1 MVGIGKI
8 ISGSLCLALL
18 LGCGNPFPYQGHWRG
33 NRNITPPDEA
43 SRDVA
48 YQLGKVDLV
57 VKPSGMFDLV
67 EGGLPKSGRTRVENG
82 VLKLIVT
89 HVVDQPVPAG
99 KEQILEVTG
108 VDKDTVVFADK
119 LGADPIPVT
128 LKRIATRVDNR
139 P

>member
-1 MVGIGKI
+1 M
-8 ISGSLCLALL
+8 
-18 LGCGNPFPYQGHWRG
+18 LGCGTPFPYQGHWRG
-33 NRNITPPDEA
+33 SRNIPSPDEA
-43 SRDVA
+43 SRDIA

-57 VKPSGMFDLV
+57 VKPNGMFDLV

-89 HVVDQPVPAG
+89 HVVDQPLPPER
-99 KEQILEVTG
+99 EQVIEVRAS
-108 VDKDTVVFADK
+108 DKDTVVFTDK
-119 LGADPIPVT
+119 AGIDPNPVT